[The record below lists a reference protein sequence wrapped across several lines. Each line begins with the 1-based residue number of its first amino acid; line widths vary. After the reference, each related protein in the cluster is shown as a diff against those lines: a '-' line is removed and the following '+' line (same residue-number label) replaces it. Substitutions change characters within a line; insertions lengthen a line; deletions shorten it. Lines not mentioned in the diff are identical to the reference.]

1 MLCGG
6 LTCWLAEV
14 LGASRLPLVML
25 GGGGLC
31 ESGGSGGSGG
41 GSGELRAHRAFALEG
56 RNIWCI
62 SKLFHPSLYN

>member
-1 MLCGG
+1 
-6 LTCWLAEV
+6 
-14 LGASRLPLVML
+14 ML